1 MSELDKA
8 QPEAN
13 LISAST
19 STIFL
24 RLGLGLA
31 DGSSDYLGLLL
42 KIVGPKWRFSP
53 PPGHANNSM
62 LAGSARRPITPRAL
76 DRPTHR
82 SSASRGTVSAFIVT
96 DVVCVSEG
104 LFP

>member
-42 KIVGPKWRFSP
+42 NASYQLEIFP
-53 PPGHANNSM
+53 P
-62 LAGSARRPITPRAL
+62 
-76 DRPTHR
+76 R
-82 SSASRGTVSAFIVT
+82 S
-96 DVVCVSEG
+96 CE
-104 LFP
+104 